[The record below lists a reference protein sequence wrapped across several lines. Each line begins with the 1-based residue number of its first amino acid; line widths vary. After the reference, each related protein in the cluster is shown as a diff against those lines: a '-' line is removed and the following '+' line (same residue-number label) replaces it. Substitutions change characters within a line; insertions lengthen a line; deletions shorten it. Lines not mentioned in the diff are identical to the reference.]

1 MANNPGAKKRIRK
14 SNKRR
19 LENRYYAKT
28 MRNAVRKLRASESSS
43 EAEEMLPK
51 VVSMVDRVAKRGQIH
66 ANKAGNIKKQISKK
80 GSFIEV
86 ILLFAISSRFP
97 TALTV

>member
-19 LENRYYAKT
+19 LENHLRKT
-28 MRNAVRKLRASESSS
+28 MRNAVRKLRASKALS

-66 ANKAGNIKKQISKK
+66 ANKAG
-80 GSFIEV
+80 
-86 ILLFAISSRFP
+86 
-97 TALTV
+97 

>member
-28 MRNAVRKLRASESSS
+28 MRNAVRTLRASESSS

-51 VVSMVDRVAKRGQIH
+51 VISMVDRVAKRGQIH
-66 ANKAGNIKKQISKK
+66 ANKAGNIKSKLAK
-80 GSFIEV
+80 KVAS
-86 ILLFAISSRFP
+86 LK
-97 TALTV
+97 